1 MFDLAGRNALVTGA
15 SGGIGRAIARALAR
29 QGARVGVSGTRV
41 AALEALADEI
51 GGQAAVLPADL
62 AAADGPERLVEAAVA
77 GLGGVDIL
85 VHNAGVT
92 RDGLALRMSDEDWV
106 RVLDVNLSAGFRLM
120 RSALRGMMRKRF
132 GRLIAVTSVVA
143 ATGNAGQANYVAS
156 KAGLTG
162 MVKALAQEVASRG
175 ITANCVAPG
184 FIETDM
190 TAGLPE
196 ARRQAILATVPIGR
210 LGQPADIAPAVV
222 FLASEEAHY
231 ITGQTIHVNGGMAM
245 LS

>member
-1 MFDLAGRNALVTGA
+1 MFDLAGRTALVTGA
-15 SGGIGRAIARALAR
+15 SGGIGQAVARALAA
-29 QGARVGVSGTRV
+29 QGARVGLSGTRV
-41 AALEALADEI
+41 AALEDLSAAI
-51 GGQAAVLPADL
+51 GGQSVVLPADL
-62 AAADGPERLVEAAVA
+62 AAPGGAERLVEAAIA
-77 GLGGVDIL
+77 GLGGLDIL
-85 VHNAGVT
+85 VHNAGIT
-92 RDGLALRMSDEDWV
+92 RDGLTLRMSDDDWAK
-106 RVLDVNLSAGFRLM
+106 VLDVNLFAGFRLM
-120 RSALRGMMRKRF
+120 RSALRGMMKKRF

-175 ITANCVAPG
+175 ITVNCVAPG

-190 TAGLPE
+190 TAALPE
-196 ARRQAILATVPIGR
+196 ARRQAILATVPAGR
-210 LGQPADIAPAVV
+210 LGQPADIAPAVAY
-222 FLASEEAHY
+222 LASDEAAY

>member
-1 MFDLAGRNALVTGA
+1 MFELTGRSALVTGA
-15 SGGIGRAIARALAR
+15 SGGIGQAIARALAA
-29 QGARVGVSGTRV
+29 QGARVGLSGTRV
-41 AALEALADEI
+41 AALEALAQDI
-51 GGQAAVLPADL
+51 GGEAAVFPADL
-62 AAADGPERLVEAAVA
+62 SAGDAPERLIAAASA
-77 GLGGVDIL
+77 GFGGVDIL
-85 VHNAGVT
+85 IHNAGVT
-92 RDGLALRMSDEDWV
+92 RDGLALRMSDEDWAK
-106 RVLDVNLSAGFRLM
+106 VLDVNLSAGFRLM
-120 RSALRGMMRKRF
+120 RAALRGMMKKRF

-143 ATGNAGQANYVAS
+143 ATGNPGQANYVAS

-190 TAGLPE
+190 TAALPE
-196 ARRQAILATVPIGR
+196 ARRQAILATVPAGR

-222 FLASEEAHY
+222 FLASDQAAY
-231 ITGQTIHVNGGMAM
+231 VTGQTIHVNGGMAM

>member
-1 MFDLAGRNALVTGA
+1 MFDLAGRTALVTGA
-15 SGGIGRAIARALAR
+15 SGGIGQAIARALAG
-29 QGARVGVSGTRV
+29 QGARLGLSGTRV
-41 AALEALADEI
+41 AALEALAEEI
-51 GGQAAVLPADL
+51 GGRAAVLPADL
-62 AAADGPERLVEAAVA
+62 AAPRGPEELVEAAVA

-85 VHNAGVT
+85 VHNAGIT
-92 RDGLALRMSDEDWV
+92 RDGLALRMSDADWA

-120 RSALRGMMRKRF
+120 RSALRGMMKKRF

-190 TAGLPE
+190 TAALPE
-196 ARRQAILATVPIGR
+196 ARRQAILAAVPAGR
-210 LGQPADIAPAVV
+210 LGRPADIAPAVV
-222 FLASEEAHY
+222 FLASDQAAY
-231 ITGQTIHVNGGMAM
+231 ITGQTVHVNGGMAM

>member
-1 MFDLAGRNALVTGA
+1 MFDLAGRTALVTGA
-15 SGGIGRAIARALAR
+15 SGGIGQAIARALAI
-29 QGARVGVSGTRV
+29 QGARVGLSGTRV
-41 AALEALADEI
+41 AALEALAGEI
-51 GGQAAVLPADL
+51 GSQAAVLPAEL
-62 AAADGPERLVEAAVA
+62 AAPRGPEELIEAAIA

-92 RDGLALRMSDEDWV
+92 RDGLAVRMSDADWT

-120 RSALRGMMRKRF
+120 RSALRGMMKKRF

-184 FIETDM
+184 FVETDM
-190 TAGLPE
+190 TAALPE
-196 ARRQAILATVPIGR
+196 TRRQEIVAAVPAGR
-210 LGQPADIAPAVV
+210 LGRPADIAPAVV
-222 FLASEEAHY
+222 FLASDQADY

>member
-1 MFDLAGRNALVTGA
+1 MFDLGGKNALVTGA
-15 SGGIGRAIARALAR
+15 SGGIGRAIAHALAG
-29 QGARVGVSGTRV
+29 QGARVGLSGTRV

-62 AAADGPERLVEAAVA
+62 AATDGPERLVEAAVA

-92 RDGLALRMSDEDWV
+92 RDGLALRMSDEDWA

-120 RSALRGMMRKRF
+120 RAALRGMMRKRF

-196 ARRQAILATVPIGR
+196 ARRQAILATVPTGR

-222 FLASEEAHY
+222 FLASREADY

>member
-15 SGGIGRAIARALAR
+15 SGGIGRAIARALAG
-29 QGARVGVSGTRV
+29 QGARVGLSGTRV

-92 RDGLALRMSDEDWV
+92 RDGLALRMSDEDWA